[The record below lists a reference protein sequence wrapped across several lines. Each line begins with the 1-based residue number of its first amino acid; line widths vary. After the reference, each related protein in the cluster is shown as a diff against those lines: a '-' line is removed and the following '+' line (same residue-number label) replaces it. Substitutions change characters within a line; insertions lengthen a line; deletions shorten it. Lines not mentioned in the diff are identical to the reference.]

1 LGRVTFL
8 PIDSISGKVLSYSD
22 EGIIA
27 LDAIKY
33 KDEYKDIAAYLLG
46 RTVIV
51 EDIDKALAISKK
63 YKNSFR
69 IVTKDGD
76 IFNAGGS
83 ITGGSIFT
91 SNSIFTRRK
100 QISELEEM
108 LKGLELK
115 RCDIELE
122 IKELIGVNEDLLLEL
137 SNKEKEYKNISDVK
151 MDLLQNHKTHVIQ
164 MEHLE
169 SKSKTP

>member
-1 LGRVTFL
+1 M
-8 PIDSISGKVLSYSD
+8 
-22 EGIIA
+22 
-27 LDAIKY
+27 
-33 KDEYKDIAAYLLG
+33 
-46 RTVIV
+46 IV
-51 EDIDKALAISKK
+51 EDIDKALEISKK

-122 IKELIGVNEDLLLEL
+122 IKELLGVNDDLLLEL
-137 SNKEKEYKNISDVK
+137 SNKEKEADIIISELTQKINEENSIVK
-151 MDLLQNHKTHVIQ
+151 AMSGEFNGTKVTD
-164 MEHLE
+164 
-169 SKSKTP
+169 